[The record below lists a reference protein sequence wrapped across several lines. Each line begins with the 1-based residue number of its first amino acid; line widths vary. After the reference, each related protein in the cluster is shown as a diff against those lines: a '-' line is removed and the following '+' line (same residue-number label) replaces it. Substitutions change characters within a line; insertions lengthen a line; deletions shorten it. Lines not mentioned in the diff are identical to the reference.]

1 MGSDH
6 LSSQFDSDLANLQ
19 SRVLQMGGIAEQQFR
34 AASEAYVSGNRDAI
48 ERVLKQEPR
57 VNELELAIDDDCSH
71 IIARRQP
78 TASDLRMVMGIS
90 KAVTD
95 LERVGDEAA
104 KIARIARDMHGRPRY
119 SGFPLP
125 DMRRAAEIAANMLR
139 DALDA
144 FARLDSR
151 LAAQIVRTDVT
162 IDVEFQGIVR
172 QIITYVME
180 DSRSIGSALDSVLV
194 AKAIERV
201 GDHAKNIAEYVVY
214 IDKGTDVRHTSIEN
228 IEREA
233 KRDTASA

>member
-1 MGSDH
+1 MGSEH
-6 LSSQFDSDLANLQ
+6 LSSQFDSELANLQ
-19 SRVLQMGGIAEQQFR
+19 SRVLQMGGLAEQQLR
-34 AASEAYVSGNRDAI
+34 AATDAYLTGNADRI
-48 ERVLKQEPR
+48 NHVLREETR
-57 VNELELAIDDDCSH
+57 VNELEVAIDDDCSH

-90 KAVTD
+90 KSVTD

-104 KIARIARDMHGRPRY
+104 KIARIARDVHARPKY
-119 SGFPLP
+119 NGFPLP
-125 DMRRAAEIAANMLR
+125 DMKRAAEIAANMLR

-151 LAAQIVRTDVT
+151 QAAQIVRADAA
-162 IDVEFQGIVR
+162 IDVEFQGLVR

-180 DSRSIGSALDSVLV
+180 DSRSIGNALDSVLV

-201 GDHAKNIAEYVVY
+201 GDHAKNIAEYVVF

-228 IEREA
+228 IERAA
-233 KRDTASA
+233 KRD

>member
-1 MGSDH
+1 MGSEH
-6 LSSQFDSDLANLQ
+6 LSSQFENDLANLQ

-34 AASEAYVSGNRDAI
+34 AASEAYLSGNA
-48 ERVLKQEPR
+48 ERIAHVLKDETR

-90 KAVTD
+90 KSVTD
-95 LERVGDEAA
+95 IERVGDEAS
-104 KIARIARDMHGRPRY
+104 KIARIARDMHARPKY

-125 DMRRAAEIAANMLR
+125 EMRRAAEIAANMLR

-151 LAAQIVRTDVT
+151 QAAQIVRADAA
-162 IDVEFQGIVR
+162 IDLEFQGIVR

-180 DSRSIGSALDSVLV
+180 DSRSIGNALDSVLV

-214 IDKGTDVRHTSIEN
+214 IDKGMDVRHTSIEN
-228 IEREA
+228 IEQAA
-233 KRDTASA
+233 KTGG